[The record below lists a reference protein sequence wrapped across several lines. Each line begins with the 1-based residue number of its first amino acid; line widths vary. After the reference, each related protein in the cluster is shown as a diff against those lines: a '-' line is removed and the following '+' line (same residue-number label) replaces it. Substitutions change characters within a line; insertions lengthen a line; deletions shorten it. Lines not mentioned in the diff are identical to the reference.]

1 MSNGAETTDGFLG
14 LPTELRL
21 QIYGYIADTVPIP
34 TSSTME
40 PYQGLV
46 LSCRRVYHE
55 FESEAVKS
63 VNQFL
68 KASKAKWTTTLYNV
82 LIPHIQTFVDTI
94 TITIKITGHIPPAI
108 QLPRYHCN
116 PLYYPHLATL
126 IHNFIDNLP
135 SFRLCM
141 LKVDSPIVDVR
152 FAYDCRSPSYEQQL
166 SDMAQTQA

>member
-40 PYQGLV
+40 PYQGLI
-46 LSCRRVYHE
+46 LSCRQVYHE

-68 KASKAKWTTTLYNV
+68 KASKAKMDD
-82 LIPHIQTFVDTI
+82 H
-94 TITIKITGHIPPAI
+94 
-108 QLPRYHCN
+108 
-116 PLYYPHLATL
+116 PLRRSATL
-126 IHNFIDNLP
+126 IHNDKRECTLR
-135 SFRLCM
+135 FREELE
-141 LKVDSPIVDVR
+141 R
-152 FAYDCRSPSYEQQL
+152 
-166 SDMAQTQA
+166 